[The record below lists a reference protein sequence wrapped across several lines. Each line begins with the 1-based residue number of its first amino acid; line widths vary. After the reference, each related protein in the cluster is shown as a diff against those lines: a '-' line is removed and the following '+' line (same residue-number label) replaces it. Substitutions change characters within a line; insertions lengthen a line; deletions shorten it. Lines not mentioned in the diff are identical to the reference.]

1 MIGLGRYWVLG
12 LVVSVQRHGS
22 TDILTRLN
30 FYLQQSDLH
39 IGQGSLLTR
48 KQIATQ
54 LSAINSV
61 CTTLKINQ

>member
-12 LVVSVQRHGS
+12 LVVSVHRYGS
-22 TDILTRLN
+22 TDILTCLD

-39 IGQGSLLTR
+39 IGQGSPLTR

-54 LSAINSV
+54 LSAINSI

>member
-12 LVVSVQRHGS
+12 LVASVHRHGS
-22 TDILTRLN
+22 TDILTCLD

-39 IGQGSLLTR
+39 VGQGSPLTR

-54 LSAINSV
+54 LSVINSIR
-61 CTTLKINQ
+61 TTLKINQ